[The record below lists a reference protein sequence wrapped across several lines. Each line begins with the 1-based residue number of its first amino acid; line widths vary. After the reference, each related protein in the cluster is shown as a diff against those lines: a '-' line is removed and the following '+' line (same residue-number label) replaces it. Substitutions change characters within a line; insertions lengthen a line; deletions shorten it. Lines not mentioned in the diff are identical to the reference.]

1 MEKIK
6 LELDAKYGEYIELV
20 KQLIL
25 TEDGKEIKDDNQAVE
40 VLLESFVGFL
50 QEQANHEHNHHWH
63 DHHHHD
69 HWHVHGPDCNH

>member
-25 TEDGKEIKDDNQAVE
+25 TEDGKEIKDDSQAVE

-50 QEQANHEHNHHWH
+50 QEQANHEHNHH
-63 DHHHHD
+63 HHE
-69 HWHVHGPDCNH
+69 HWHVHGPNCNH